1 MAAKSQSVALR
12 CEQRPQN
19 PAIETVLS
27 LEDNDEPL
35 QPGRRESGCRQ
46 ASSPNYPNLKSSSR
60 IRRPFRWRVAAP
72 NVFAPTSPDSVLRP
86 LRQAPRKL
94 KSHPTSSS
102 PCVTPPH
109 PRTVPH

>member
-12 CEQRPQN
+12 CEKRPQN

-46 ASSPNYPNLKSSSR
+46 GSSPNYPNLKSSSR
-60 IRRPFRWRVAAP
+60 IRRPFLWRVA
-72 NVFAPTSPDSVLRP
+72 VRYFFAPTSAISVCLAR
-86 LRQAPRKL
+86 RQAPRQEKC
-94 KSHPTSSS
+94 HPTG
-102 PCVTPPH
+102 
-109 PRTVPH
+109 

>member
-12 CEQRPQN
+12 CEKCQRN

-46 ASSPNYPNLKSSSR
+46 GSSPNYPNLKSSSR
-60 IRRPFRWRVAAP
+60 SRRPFRWRVAVRD
-72 NVFAPTSPDSVLRP
+72 VFAPTFADSVGRA
-86 LRQAPRKL
+86 LRQAVRKE
-94 KSHPTSSS
+94 KCHPT
-102 PCVTPPH
+102 
-109 PRTVPH
+109 